1 MVGHKWNRP
10 KTGSQAARKTHSGRI
25 HAFDLV
31 LAGSISA
38 DSGSPH
44 KYDVRI
50 KPCCPRGEGTRPC
63 EISISGVE
71 YSALHTNKLLRF
83 ARSGNGREH
92 RAIAVPGRTVQC
104 GVSLVA

>member
-50 KPCCPRGEGTRPC
+50 EPCFPRGEETRRVKFRFQVWN
-63 EISISGVE
+63 ILRSIPINCFALPGAAMTGSIVQLRCPVGR
-71 YSALHTNKLLRF
+71 YSAEYLW
-83 ARSGNGREH
+83 
-92 RAIAVPGRTVQC
+92 
-104 GVSLVA
+104 